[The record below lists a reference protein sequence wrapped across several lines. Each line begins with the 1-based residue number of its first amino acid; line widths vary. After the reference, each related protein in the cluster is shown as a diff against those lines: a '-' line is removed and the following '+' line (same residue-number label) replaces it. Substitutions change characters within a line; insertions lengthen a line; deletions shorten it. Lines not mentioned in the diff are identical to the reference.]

1 MNWLLYVLIFMFGY
15 VTCKT
20 FYFLK
25 AMRLSLMLT
34 RASHIIYLS
43 CMIKALESMAHARG
57 VALEQMLRGNKSA
70 SHISAFEY
78 RYDAD
83 VRQLKERSIDVLREL
98 HPPFFQKM
106 IEFENWTGA
115 SEYLDDHREVAFKFW
130 EK

>member
-1 MNWLLYVLIFMFGY
+1 MNWLLYVLIFIFGY

-25 AMRLSLMLT
+25 ATRLSLVLT

-43 CMIKALESMAHARG
+43 CMIKALESMAHGRG
-57 VALEQMLRGNKSA
+57 IALEQMLRTDKSA

-78 RYDAD
+78 RYDED
-83 VRQLKERSIDVLREL
+83 VRQFKERSIDILREL
-98 HPPFFQKM
+98 HPDFFRKM
-106 IEFENWTGA
+106 IEFENWSEA
-115 SEYLDDHREVAFKFW
+115 SKYLDGHRDIAFKFW